1 MARYIEPVC
10 KLCRREQEKLF
21 LKGDRCLSSK
31 CAIERRNYA
40 PGMHGQKGQF
50 RRKVSDYGL
59 QLREKQKVRRI
70 YGVLEAQF
78 RRYYREAL
86 RRPGMTGETLLSILE
101 RRLDNIVYRLGMS
114 DSRAQARQL
123 VQHGHFEVNGRKAT
137 IPSMLL
143 RPGDLVAVRE
153 PSRSLVVIQT
163 MAGALESRRAPEWLT
178 RDDRA
183 LSGRVISIP
192 TRAEIETP
200 VKEQLIVE
208 FYSR

>member
-10 KLCRREQEKLF
+10 KLCRREQQKLF
-21 LKGDRCLSSK
+21 LKGDRCMSSK

-59 QLREKQKVRRI
+59 QLREKQKTRRM

-101 RRLDNIVYRLGMS
+101 RRLDNIVYRLGLA
-114 DSRAQARQL
+114 DSRAQARQF

-153 PSRSLVVIQT
+153 PSRSLTIIQT
-163 MAGALESRRAPEWLT
+163 MASALESRRSPEWLT